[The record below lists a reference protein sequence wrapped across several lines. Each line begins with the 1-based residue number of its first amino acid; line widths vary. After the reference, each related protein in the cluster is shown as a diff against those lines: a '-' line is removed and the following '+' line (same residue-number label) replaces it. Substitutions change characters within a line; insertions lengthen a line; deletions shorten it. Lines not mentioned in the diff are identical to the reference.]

1 MMTTLETCEFIA
13 KIAHKGQVDKLAADE
28 LGFLPFNFLVTC
40 VSFV

>member
-13 KIAHKGQVDKLAADE
+13 KIAHKGQVDKSGADE
-28 LGFLPFNFLVTC
+28 LGFSPFNFFVTC